1 MPLDITNGDPIIYG
15 LTATVGTYTITG
27 FAQKD
32 DVTLKAIGEA
42 TETVVGGVTVKESYT
57 NPGLELSGDFVISGT
72 YQRLHI
78 GQIVEIQ
85 HPEEE
90 LAKKYVIQSADEKRD
105 SETGS
110 WIVSISAQHRY
121 SMADAYD
128 TGAIDPDTGEAYAA
142 TFRISG
148 YVVLGTTGAAVSGV
162 AVSDGT
168 RSATTNAAGY
178 YEIANVPAGTY
189 TLTPT
194 KSGNTFTPATLASQV
209 VSTANLSGKNFIAAA
224 S

>member
-42 TETVVGGVTVKESYT
+42 EETIVGGVTVKESYT

-85 HPEEE
+85 HPEEDV
-90 LAKKYVIQSADEKRD
+90 AKKYVIQSADEKRD

-128 TGAIDPDTGEAYAA
+128 AGAIDPSTGAPYAA
-142 TFRISG
+142 MFRISG
-148 YVVLGTTGAAVSGV
+148 YVLTESGAEAGV
-162 AVSDGT
+162 VVSDGT
-168 RSATTNAAGY
+168 RSATTSATGY

-194 KSGNTFTPATLASQV
+194 KTGRTFAPATMESTV
-209 VSTANLSGKNFIAAA
+209 VSTASLVGKNFIAIV